1 MAGKPFA
8 FTEEQRELRRTVRAF
23 LEHAAPEPEVRRLME
38 TSDGYD
44 PAVWAQLAGELGL
57 VGLAIPEELG
67 GSGATFVEVA
77 IVAEEMGRRLL
88 CAPYLSTA
96 VLAVGTLLRS
106 GDAGAQKAWLP
117 GIAAGETIATLA
129 FAEENGRWDASGV
142 AAVAAQAGDGWTL
155 AGTKS
160 FVLDGHTADLL
171 LVAARSAAG
180 VSLFA
185 VPGDAPGLTR
195 APLSTLDQTRRLARV
210 ELAGAP
216 ATLLGEDGAGWP
228 VIEHVLN
235 LATVALAA
243 EQAGGAEAVLDMA
256 VQYAKDRVQFGRQI
270 GSFQAVKHRCAD
282 MLLEVES
289 ARSAAYYAAWCA
301 AGATAADGGDDE
313 LARIAAVAKAYCSEA
328 YTQVA
333 ADNIQVHGGIG
344 FTWEHSAHLY
354 FRRAKSDEL
363 LFGAPATW
371 RDRLATSIGV

>member
-1 MAGKPFA
+1 MAEKPFA
-8 FTEEQRELRRTVRAF
+8 FTDEQRELRRTVRAF
-23 LEHAAPEPEVRRLME
+23 LEHAAPESEVRRLME
-38 TSDGYD
+38 TPAGYD
-44 PAVWAQLAGELGL
+44 PAVWARLAGDLDL
-57 VGLAIPEELG
+57 VGLAIPEEFG

-129 FAEENGRWDASGV
+129 FAEQDGRWDAAGIT
-142 AAVAAQAGDGWTL
+142 AVAAPAGEGWTL
-155 AGTKS
+155 SGTKS
-160 FVLDGHTADLL
+160 YVLDGHTADLL
-171 LVAARSAAG
+171 LVAARTAAG

-185 VPGDAPGLTR
+185 VPGDAAGLTR
-195 APLSTLDQTRRLARV
+195 MPLTTLDQTRRLARI
-210 ELAGAP
+210 ELAGVA
-216 ATLLGEDGAGWP
+216 ATLVGVDGAGWP

-235 LATVALAA
+235 LAAVALAA
-243 EQAGGAEAVLDMA
+243 EQAGGAEVALDMA

-301 AGATAADGGDDE
+301 ASAEAGEVRADD
-313 LARIAAVAKAYCSEA
+313 LARIAAVAKAYCSDA

-344 FTWEHSAHLY
+344 FTWEHPAHLY

-363 LFGAPATW
+363 LFGAPALW
-371 RDRLATSIGV
+371 RENLASEIGV

>member
-1 MAGKPFA
+1 MAEKPFA

-38 TSDGYD
+38 TRAGYD
-44 PAVWAQLAGELGL
+44 PAVWAQLAGELDL
-57 VGLAIPEELG
+57 VGLAIPEEFG
-67 GSGATFVEVA
+67 GAGASFVEVA

-129 FAEENGRWDASGV
+129 FAEENGRWDASGIT
-142 AAVAAQAGDGWTL
+142 AVAARSGDGWTL
-155 AGTKS
+155 TGTKS
-160 FVLDGHTADLL
+160 YVLDGHTADLL
-171 LVAARSAAG
+171 LVAARTAAG

-185 VPGDAPGLTR
+185 VPGDAVGLTR
-195 APLSTLDQTRRLARV
+195 APLATLDQTRRLARV
-210 ELAGAP
+210 ELAGVP
-216 ATLLGEDGAGWP
+216 ATLVGEDGAGWP

-235 LATVALAA
+235 LAAVALAA
-243 EQAGGAEAVLDMA
+243 EQAGGAEVALNMA

-301 AGATAADGGDDE
+301 AGATAGDESADE
-313 LARIAAVAKAYCSEA
+313 LAKIAAVAKAYCSEA

-363 LFGAPATW
+363 LFGDPALW

>member
-1 MAGKPFA
+1 MAEKPFA

-23 LEHAAPEPEVRRLME
+23 LEQAAPEPEVRRLME
-38 TSDGYD
+38 TPEGYD
-44 PAVWAQLAGELGL
+44 PAVWAQLAGELDL
-57 VGLAIPEELG
+57 VGLVIPEELG
-67 GSGATFVEVA
+67 GAGATFVEVA

-129 FAEENGRWDASGV
+129 FAEENGRWDVSGIT
-142 AAVAAQAGDGWTL
+142 AVAARSGDGWTL
-155 AGTKS
+155 TGTKS
-160 FVLDGHTADLL
+160 YVLDGHTADLL
-171 LVAARSAAG
+171 LVAARGAAG

-195 APLSTLDQTRRLARV
+195 LPLATLDQTRRLARV
-210 ELAGAP
+210 ELAGVP
-216 ATLLGEDGAGWP
+216 ATLVGEDGAGWP

-235 LATVALAA
+235 LAAVALAA
-243 EQAGGAEAVLDMA
+243 EQAGGAEVALDMA

-301 AGATAADGGDDE
+301 AGTTAGDESADE
-313 LARIAAVAKAYCSEA
+313 LAKIAAVAKAYCSEA

-363 LFGAPATW
+363 LFGDPAAW